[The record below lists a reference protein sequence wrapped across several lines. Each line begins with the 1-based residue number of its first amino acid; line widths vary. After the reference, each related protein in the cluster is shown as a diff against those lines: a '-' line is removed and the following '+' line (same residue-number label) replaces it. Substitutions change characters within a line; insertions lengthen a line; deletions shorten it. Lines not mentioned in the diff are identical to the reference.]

1 MIRSN
6 KLQSLAVRAIHA
18 VLLSIASVHLAF
30 AGSLYHGESVAELIE
45 RLKSGDGGIRA
56 GAITELGR
64 RGSRAAEAVPGLVA
78 VIEGDEDRYVRQE
91 AAMALGLIQ
100 SRPDLAIP
108 ALANL
113 LREER
118 RSSYRQTV
126 MSALG
131 QFGHAAAPA
140 IPVLE
145 KITQDENA
153 ELRVAAARALG
164 EIGVPDDEII
174 PVLVAAL
181 EDESSAS
188 TAASGALMEMGARA
202 IPSLIS
208 ALNHPNERA
217 RDYAEQ
223 TLGRIGEPAIPA
235 LLRSLDHPSPRV
247 RMYAASGLEHVFT
260 YRRQPAV
267 VDALRRLLQDGSVEV
282 RRNAAKALAAYGE
295 QSLPAA
301 SRLLELLADYDEE
314 TRAAAAAALG
324 AMHAEEAIPKIIQLL
339 GDPNASVRADAAGA
353 LGMGLNASSA
363 VPDLIRL
370 LGDSDVT
377 VRRSAA
383 FAMSFIG
390 SDAKAA
396 IPTLTTMLSDEE
408 RATRGLAI
416 TALGGRDPSIP
427 GIGTPA
433 IPVVREALRNG
444 SDHGRAA
451 AATVLGRMRGQ
462 AEAAV
467 PDLVNAL
474 EDTSAEVRLRAAW
487 ALGQIEIETGNVVAA
502 LIKAL
507 DDPVPKVRE
516 AAVEALGNLDGAASE
531 SVPAITKLVR
541 ATADLDA
548 PASELKADVSYDV
561 NRLEREFRI
570 GKVSGDTLRNAKESN
585 ARIASRIASRDE
597 AIRQRSPVLYEAAR
611 ALGRIGPGAR
621 DSAGILVKLL
631 NSRERDGARGQAAEA
646 LGKID
651 PKPELAVP
659 ALVEALD
666 DSDELVRRAAITAL
680 GTLGARARDAV
691 PKLQAI
697 TEYPPT
703 EWEHIKAAWAWARIS
718 QDDRAPT
725 GILIQVL
732 ETGSDSRRDEAARAL
747 GELGSQAS
755 TAVPGLVRILSHE
768 TGLPPAVAI
777 EALRKI
783 GVATPESV
791 EALNRIMR
799 EGRLSWSVTAA
810 WTLAELTPS
819 PEEALGVLTNALV
832 ERDAGMQQYAAMAL
846 SSLGEKGRPAI
857 PDLRAAAKST
867 HNPFLREHFTTAAR
881 ELAKGSPKTGAERD

>member
-1 MIRSN
+1 M
-6 KLQSLAVRAIHA
+6 AVRAIHA

-45 RLKSGDGGIRA
+45 RLKSGNGGIRA
-56 GAITELGR
+56 EAITELGQ

-113 LREER
+113 LSEER

-126 MSALG
+126 MSA
-131 QFGHAAAPA
+131 
-140 IPVLE
+140 
-145 KITQDENA
+145 
-153 ELRVAAARALG
+153 
-164 EIGVPDDEII
+164 
-174 PVLVAAL
+174 
-181 EDESSAS
+181 
-188 TAASGALMEMGARA
+188 
-202 IPSLIS
+202 
-208 ALNHPNERA
+208 
-217 RDYAEQ
+217 
-223 TLGRIGEPAIPA
+223 
-235 LLRSLDHPSPRV
+235 
-247 RMYAASGLEHVFT
+247 
-260 YRRQPAV
+260 
-267 VDALRRLLQDGSVEV
+267 EV
-282 RRNAAKALAAYGE
+282 R
-295 QSLPAA
+295 P
-301 SRLLELLADYDEE
+301 
-314 TRAAAAAALG
+314 
-324 AMHAEEAIPKIIQLL
+324 
-339 GDPNASVRADAAGA
+339 
-353 LGMGLNASSA
+353 
-363 VPDLIRL
+363 
-370 LGDSDVT
+370 
-377 VRRSAA
+377 
-383 FAMSFIG
+383 
-390 SDAKAA
+390 
-396 IPTLTTMLSDEE
+396 
-408 RATRGLAI
+408 
-416 TALGGRDPSIP
+416 
-427 GIGTPA
+427 
-433 IPVVREALRNG
+433 
-444 SDHGRAA
+444 
-451 AATVLGRMRGQ
+451 
-462 AEAAV
+462 
-467 PDLVNAL
+467 
-474 EDTSAEVRLRAAW
+474 RAAW

-531 SVPAITKLVR
+531 SVPAITKLIR

-570 GKVSGDTLRNAKESN
+570 GKVSGETLRNAKESN
-585 ARIASRIASRDE
+585 ARIATRIASRDE

-631 NSRERDGARGQAAEA
+631 NSRERDGVRSQAAEA

-659 ALVEALD
+659 ALIEALD

-810 WTLAELTPS
+810 WTLAELTPA
-819 PEEALGVLTNALV
+819 PEEALGVLTRALV
-832 ERDAGMQQYAAMAL
+832 KRDAGMQQYAAQAL
-846 SSLGEKGRPAI
+846 GALGEKGRPAI

-867 HNPFLREHFTTAAR
+867 HNPFLREHFTKAAR
-881 ELAKGSPKTGAERD
+881 ELARGSPKRGAERD